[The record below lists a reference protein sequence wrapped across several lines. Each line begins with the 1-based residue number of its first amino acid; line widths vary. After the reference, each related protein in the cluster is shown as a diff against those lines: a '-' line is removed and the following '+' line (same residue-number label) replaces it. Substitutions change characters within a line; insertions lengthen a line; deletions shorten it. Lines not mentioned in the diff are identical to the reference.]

1 MIAVHDFL
9 HVPNIFGNVVPVI
22 PAGVIDLC
30 VVRELVSKKV
40 MSLKCTCPPDRN
52 FRLAVSS

>member
-22 PAGVIDLC
+22 PAGVIDPLRVVLVELAL
-30 VVRELVSKKV
+30 VVRREPARALRES
-40 MSLKCTCPPDRN
+40 
-52 FRLAVSS
+52 